1 MIKSSLYTIFSI
13 IFISASILIVFWII
27 QQESRRDKTKQESH
41 IILNEANDDD
51 DDDENISN
59 QTDIT
64 DSDKKDINSALL
76 EIDNLVN
83 AVDKTEVPE

>member
-13 IFISASILIVFWII
+13 IFISASALIIIWII
-27 QQESRRDKTKQESH
+27 QQESRRNKTKQESH
-41 IILNEANDDD
+41 IILNEENND
-51 DDDENISN
+51 EKNISN
-59 QTDIT
+59 QSDIT
-64 DSDKKDINSALL
+64 DYDKKDIDSTLL